1 MVPDK
6 RRHAHVTVPL
16 SLMVRRRVGG
26 ESIIKAFDREK
37 RLLSVVLA
45 LILLLLAVFL
55 ISINIGRY
63 PIPLEEILGILIA
76 KLIGTTRYWPG
87 TTVNVLFDMRLPRI
101 LAAILVGA
109 AFAGSGAAYQGLF
122 KNPMVSPDILGA
134 SAGACFGAAL
144 GILVSLPNL
153 GIELAAFLFGIC
165 AVAIT
170 YFLSQALN
178 KAMNGILILV
188 LAGMVVGNL
197 FTAFT
202 AAIKFVA
209 DPNSKLPEITF
220 WLMGGLSA
228 VGKGDVL
235 LLLIPFTLG
244 IVPLLLLRWQLNV
257 MSFGDEEA
265 LSLGVDVKKVRLAV
279 ILSSTL
285 VTSSAVAVSGMVGW
299 VGLIIPHLARLL
311 VGPNYKI
318 LLPVSLIMGG
328 AFLLLV
334 DDVCRT
340 IYTTEIPLSILTA
353 VIGAPFFIYLL

>member
-1 MVPDK
+1 MNKK
-6 RRHAHVTVPL
+6 R
-16 SLMVRRRVGG
+16 
-26 ESIIKAFDREK
+26 SIITASDREQ
-37 RLLSVVLA
+37 RALSVILV
-45 LILLLLAVFL
+45 LILLLLALFL
-55 ISINIGRY
+55 ISVAIGRY
-63 PIPLEEILGILIA
+63 PIPLKEILSIFAA
-76 KLIGTTRYWPG
+76 KLTGAARFWPG
-87 TTVNVLFDMRLPRI
+87 TTISVLFDMRLPRI
-101 LAAILVGA
+101 LAAIIVGA
-109 AFAGSGAAYQGLF
+109 AFAVSGAAYQGLF

-134 SAGACFGAAL
+134 SAGASFGAAL
-144 GILVSLPNL
+144 GILFSLPGL
-153 GIELAAFLFGIC
+153 GVEISAFLFGIC

-170 YFLSQALN
+170 YFLSQAIN
-178 KAMNGILILV
+178 KAMSGILVLV

-197 FTAFT
+197 FSAFT
-202 AAIKFVA
+202 STIKFVA

-244 IVPLLLLRWQLNV
+244 IIPLLFLRWQLNI

-265 LSLGVDVKKVRLAV
+265 LALGVDVKRVRLAV

-340 IYTTEIPLSILTA
+340 IYTTEIPLSILTS
-353 VIGAPFFIYLL
+353 VIGAPFFIYLLLKTKKAWQ